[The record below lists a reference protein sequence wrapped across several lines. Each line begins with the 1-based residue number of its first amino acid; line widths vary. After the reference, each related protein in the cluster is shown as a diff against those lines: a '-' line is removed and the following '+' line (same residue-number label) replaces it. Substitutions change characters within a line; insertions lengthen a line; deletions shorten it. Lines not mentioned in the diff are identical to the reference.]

1 MSGRFSLSIF
11 TIEIDGKPTI
21 AFQTKRY
28 SEAEPICEDEGLR
41 AKLVRLAEY
50 RPTPERSSAALL
62 ISSRVEVHQHPLRRT
77 Q

>member
-28 SEAEPICEDEGLR
+28 SEAEAICEDEGLR